1 MQLKLKK
8 SFHEFNIFCFQMQV
22 RIKNSHD
29 NFVVFILRLIKF
41 TSWIDWTL
49 SLLTTEETLLIVQS
63 CFD

>member
-29 NFVVFILRLIKF
+29 NFVVFILRLIEF
-41 TSWIDWTL
+41 TLVNWLNVVAADNWSN
-49 SLLTTEETLLIVQS
+49 SLIVQS
-63 CFD
+63 CL

>member
-1 MQLKLKK
+1 MQLKFKK

-41 TSWIDWTL
+41 TLVNWLNVVAADNWSN
-49 SLLTTEETLLIVQS
+49 SLIVQS
-63 CFD
+63 CL